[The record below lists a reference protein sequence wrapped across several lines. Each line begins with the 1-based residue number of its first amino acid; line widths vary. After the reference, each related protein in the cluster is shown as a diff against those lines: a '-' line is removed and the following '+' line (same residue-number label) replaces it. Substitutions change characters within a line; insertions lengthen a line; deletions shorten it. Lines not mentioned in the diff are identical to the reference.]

1 MQLTTIDPAAAR
13 SHLSL
18 VLTALVVMGSPG
30 PATVGAAAT
39 ATAFGLRRSLPYLA
53 GSIAGTTAVL
63 VAVAAGLA
71 SILLT
76 EPRLRV
82 VLLGLA
88 AGYLA
93 YLAYRIATAAPPD
106 ARATGPSAPGW
117 SSGLVLA
124 VANPKAYAGIGT
136 ILAGSTANLPGR
148 PLDTL
153 VTTAILAVLIVVLHL
168 VWAVAGASFAGAL
181 RRPRISRVVN
191 LVLAATL
198 LASTAPVIAELLP

>member
-1 MQLTTIDPAAAR
+1 VQLSTIDPAAAG

-63 VAVAAGLA
+63 IAVAAGLA

-82 VLLGLA
+82 VFLGLA
-88 AGYLA
+88 VGYLA

-106 ARATGPSAPGW
+106 AGTTGPSAPGW

-136 ILAGSTANLPGR
+136 LVAGSTGDRAGG
-148 PLDTL
+148 PLDVV
-153 VTTAILAVLIVVLHL
+153 VTTAILTVLIVVLHL
-168 VWAVAGASFAGAL
+168 GWAVAGASFAAAL
-181 RRPRISRVVN
+181 RRPRISRAVN
-191 LVLAATL
+191 LVLAAVL
-198 LASTAPVIAELLP
+198 LASTAPVIAALLP